1 MTING
6 HETSIF
12 NKGERAMSATMVTIA
27 MPKGRIFEEAAELL
41 RKAGYKLPPEFDD
54 SRKLI
59 IDVPEENLRFILAR
73 PMDVVTYVEHGVAD
87 LGIAGK
93 DVMLEE
99 DRDVYEVLDLKI
111 SACYLAVAGLPDTTY
126 DVAPKVATKYP
137 KIASSYFREQGEQ
150 VEIIKLNGS
159 IELAPLIGLA
169 ERIVDIVSTGR
180 TLKENGLVELQRIQD
195 ITSRLIVNPVSYR
208 MKDQYIDDMVERL
221 SAVIEGA
228 K

>member
-1 MTING
+1 MNSKPTL
-6 HETSIF
+6 
-12 NKGERAMSATMVTIA
+12 TIA

-59 IDVPEENLRFILAR
+59 IEVPEENFRFILAK
-73 PMDVVTYVEHGVAD
+73 PMDVPTYVEHGVAD

-99 DRDVYEVLDLKI
+99 DRDVYELLDLQI
-111 SACYLAVAGLPDTTY
+111 SKCYLAVAGLPNTTMN

-137 KIASSYFREQGEQ
+137 KVAAAYFRAQGEQ

-159 IELAPLIGLA
+159 IELAPIIGLSD
-169 ERIVDIVSTGR
+169 RIVDIVSSGR
-180 TLKENGLVELQRIQD
+180 TLKENGLVEYEQIID
-195 ITSRLIVNPVSYR
+195 ITSRLIVNPVSYQI
-208 MKDQYIDDMVERL
+208 KDERIGNLVERL
-221 SAVIEGA
+221 SQVIEA
-228 K
+228 

>member
-1 MTING
+1 
-6 HETSIF
+6 
-12 NKGERAMSATMVTIA
+12 

-41 RKAGYKLPPEFDD
+41 RQADFQLPPEFDD

-59 IDVPEENLRFILAR
+59 VDIPEENMRFILAK
-73 PMDVVTYVEHGVAD
+73 PMDVTTYVEYGVAD

-99 DRDVYEVLDLKI
+99 ERDVYELLDLNI
-111 SACYLAVAGLPDTTY
+111 SKCHLAVAGLPN
-126 DVAPKVATKYP
+126 AKKSEIAQKVATKYP
-137 KIASSYFREQGEQ
+137 NVASTYFREQGEQ

-169 ERIVDIVSTGR
+169 DRIVDIVSTGQ
-180 TLKENGLVELQRIQD
+180 TLKENGLVELEHIED

-208 MKDQYIDDMVERL
+208 LKDERIDDLVNRL
-221 SAVIEGA
+221 AQVVQPV
-228 K
+228 